1 MSRSRITATV
11 PPPLSSY
18 WPYWAFDN
26 NGNRRT
32 TPYFGSG
39 SSSGSIWKSAT
50 PTHSGTGTFN
60 FTQVKGNVFSSS
72 TNQIPS
78 TCFPNGFATIP
89 SAVQAAQ
96 QHLGYFSDK

>member
-1 MSRSRITATV
+1 MSRSRKTATV

-32 TPYFGSG
+32 TPYLGSG
-39 SSSGSIWKSAT
+39 STILKSAT
-50 PTHSGTGTFN
+50 PTNSSTGTFN
-60 FTQVKGNVFSSS
+60 LNPVKGNVFSSS

-78 TCFPNGFATIP
+78 TYFPNGSVTIP
-89 SAVQAAQ
+89 SVQAAQ
-96 QHLGYFSDK
+96 QHQGYFSDK